1 MANRYSDGTV
11 QHEVVRT
18 LQLVN
23 HILVGRS
30 VVRISTSVTGGKQ
43 FQVVALDEPK

>member
-1 MANRYSDGTV
+1 M

-18 LQLVN
+18 LQLIN

-30 VVRISTSVTGGKQ
+30 VIRTSTSVTGGKQ
-43 FQVVALDEPK
+43 IQVVALDERE